1 MNEIEKRIAIKKRLG
16 YNLPT
21 KKEYFDLPDLKEKT
35 IFDEIDRSLNVLKK
49 ENEKRDQL
57 EDAHYL
63 ELKLECKRLEEKI
76 SLKEA

>member
-21 KKEYFDLPDLKEKT
+21 KNEYFDLPDLKEKT

-49 ENEKRDQL
+49 ENEKRD
-57 EDAHYL
+57 
-63 ELKLECKRLEEKI
+63 
-76 SLKEA
+76 

>member
-1 MNEIEKRIAIKKRLG
+1 MGDVEKRIAIKKRLG

-21 KKEYFDLPDLKEKT
+21 KNEFFDLPDLKEKT

-57 EDAHYL
+57 EDSHYL
-63 ELKLECKRLEEKI
+63 ELKLECKRLAEKMRVM
-76 SLKEA
+76 E